1 MDPVGKL
8 SRALALMRRAVGTG
22 RQPARSADGKPDAGL
37 ATAGQRDVAQAVVR
51 RLHEIPL
58 DDPERRTLA
67 VRVFLE
73 QVLLEEFG
81 PGLKNS
87 PRFQEMVG
95 EVQRMMDGD
104 PGLHAELDALV
115 EELMAQR

>member
-22 RQPARSADGKPDAGL
+22 RQASGASAGRPDAGL
-37 ATAGQRDVAQAVVR
+37 ATAGQQDVAHAVVR
-51 RLHEIPL
+51 RLREIPP
-58 DDPERRTLA
+58 DDPEWRTLA
-67 VRVFLE
+67 LRVFLE

-104 PGLHAELDALV
+104 PGLHAELDVLI
-115 EELMAQR
+115 ETLTAQR